1 MIPTIYPKCPECDS
15 DMKKVPGITVKN
27 TNETPFQSSV
37 YLFQCPICKTI
48 AAGEIQITSD
58 KVIFA
63 LIE

>member
-15 DMKKVPGITVKN
+15 DMKKVHGISVES
-27 TNETPFQSSV
+27 TNETPFHSSV
-37 YLFQCPICKTI
+37 YLFQCPKCKTI
-48 AAGEIQITSD
+48 AAGKINITSE